1 MSQFVRICPR
11 CQTQNPEYEHICT
24 SCGQFIAMESPVVV
38 DAKKIE
44 VEKTAEESTAA
55 TPTLEKPAT
64 ASVTSEPV
72 TDTTPSIYLELRT
85 ADRPLFTVKS
95 GWIMGQAHPD
105 NRAEIQ
111 IPNHIADSQF
121 VHRCHCRF
129 LYKDNHWYVQA
140 LDQKRYQGQFT
151 NPTLVNDVPMSPDK
165 ARQIKNGDILRLSG
179 LYFQVKFIA

>member
-24 SCGQFIAMESPVVV
+24 SCGQFIAMESAVSVENKPVQ
-38 DAKKIE
+38 A
-44 VEKTAEESTAA
+44 EKNTPEETATEQ
-55 TPTLEKPAT
+55 PAT
-64 ASVTSEPV
+64 ASTTTEPL
-72 TDTTPSIYLELRT
+72 TDKSATPAIYLELQ
-85 ADRPLFTVKS
+85 AANRPLFTVKS

-111 IPNHIADSQF
+111 IPNTIADSQF

-129 LYKDNHWYVQA
+129 VYKDNNWYVQA

-151 NPTLVNDVPMSPDK
+151 NLTFVNDMPINPDK

-179 LYFQVKFIA
+179 LYFQVKFIT